1 MNKYDA
7 VMKSHLEGKQIG
19 NANDRVA
26 AFTVEQQQEPLE
38 VWVLLLS
45 LPHSPTKHLEPWA
58 KGYPFLFHVS
68 HYCTLYYGASN
79 HLISLQV
86 IPSDGFLLPQKVLR
100 DDFTQMHM

>member
-1 MNKYDA
+1 MI
-7 VMKSHLEGKQIG
+7 VWLP
-19 NANDRVA
+19 
-26 AFTVEQQQEPLE
+26 FTFEQQQEPLE

-68 HYCTLYYGASN
+68 HYCTLRYGASK

-86 IPSDGFLLPQKVLR
+86 IPSDGFLVPQKVLR